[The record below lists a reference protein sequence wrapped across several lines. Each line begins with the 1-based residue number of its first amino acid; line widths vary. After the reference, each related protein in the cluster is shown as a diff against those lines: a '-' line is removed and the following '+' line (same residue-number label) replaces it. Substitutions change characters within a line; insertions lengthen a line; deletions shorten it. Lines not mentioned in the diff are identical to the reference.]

1 MLNSIRGRLTYKF
14 EDQIGVDC
22 GSLEWAVDTT
32 STSIS
37 LFPQIGEEVLVY
49 TYLHHTQD
57 LMKLFGFSTSEE
69 RRLFLALKTVN
80 GVGVSL
86 ARKILSGTT
95 PSRFLE
101 ALDSEDMSV
110 LERIPGLGK
119 KTAQKIVLQLRGSLV
134 DADIVEGAASSQERD
149 VVDALVAM
157 GFESRA
163 AGKVVGSIL
172 RSPELDG
179 LNSDEK
185 EKEVL
190 RQAIV
195 AMSQ

>member
-1 MLNSIRGRLTYKF
+1 MLNSIRGKLTYKF
-14 EDQIGVDC
+14 EDQIGIDS
-22 GSLEWAVDTT
+22 GGLEWAVDTT

-37 LFPQIGEEVLVY
+37 LFPQVGEEALVY

-57 LMKLFGFSTSEE
+57 LMRLFGFSTFEE

-86 ARKILSGTT
+86 AKKILSGTT
-95 PSRFLE
+95 PSRFLR
-101 ALDSEDMSV
+101 ALDSEDLTV

-134 DADIVEGAASSQERD
+134 DADAAKNEVSSQERD

-157 GFESRA
+157 GFESKTASRI
-163 AGKVVGSIL
+163 VSSIIG
-172 RSPELDG
+172 SPELNG
-179 LNSDEK
+179 LSIDEREK
-185 EKEVL
+185 EIL

-195 AMSQ
+195 LMSQ

>member
-1 MLNSIRGRLTYKF
+1 MLNSIRGTLTYKSG
-14 EDQIGVDC
+14 DQVGIDC

-37 LFPQIGEEVLVY
+37 LFPQVGEETLVY

-57 LMKLFGFSTSEE
+57 VMRLFGFSTFEE
-69 RRLFLALKTVN
+69 RRLFLSLKTVS
-80 GVGVSL
+80 GVGASL

-95 PSRFLE
+95 PSRFLR
-101 ALDSEDMSV
+101 ALDTEDLSV

-134 DADIVEGAASSQERD
+134 DTGAAEGAVPTQEKD

-157 GFESRA
+157 GFDSKSASR
-163 AGKVVGSIL
+163 VVSSIL
-172 RSPELDG
+172 RSTELDG
-179 LNSDEK
+179 LSSDEK
-185 EKEVL
+185 EKEIL
-190 RQAIV
+190 RRAIV

>member
-1 MLNSIRGRLTYKF
+1 LTYKF
-14 EDQIGVDC
+14 EDQIGIDC
-22 GSLEWAVDTT
+22 GGLEWAVDTT

-37 LFPQIGEEVLVY
+37 LFPQIGEEALVY

-95 PSRFLE
+95 PSRFLR
-101 ALDSEDMSV
+101 ALDSEDLSV

-134 DADIVEGAASSQERD
+134 DADIADGAASSQERD

-163 AGKVVGSIL
+163 ASKVVGSIL
-172 RSPELDG
+172 RSPELDD
-179 LNSDEK
+179 LSSDEK
-185 EKEVL
+185 EQEVL

>member
-1 MLNSIRGRLTYKF
+1 MLNSIRGTLTYKS
-14 EDQIGVDC
+14 EDQVGVDC
-22 GSLEWAVDTT
+22 GGLEWAIDTT

-37 LFPQIGEEVLVY
+37 SLPQVGEEVLVY
-49 TYLHHTQD
+49 THLHHTQD
-57 LMKLFGFSTSEE
+57 LMKLFGFSTFEE

-95 PSRFLE
+95 PSRFLR
-101 ALDSEDMSV
+101 ALDSEDLSV

-134 DADIVEGAASSQERD
+134 DADDLEGVVSSQEKE

-157 GFESRA
+157 GFESKA
-163 AGKVVGSIL
+163 AGKVVSSIL
-172 RSPELDG
+172 RSPELYD
-179 LNSDEK
+179 LSSNEREK
-185 EKEVL
+185 EIL
-190 RQAIV
+190 RRAIV
-195 AMSQ
+195 AMS